1 MTLILKT
8 CFIKTLLGEVWA
20 SLMLCQRLYT
30 DICYDLNPGLRN
42 LVQDHYNLYNFR
54 VIMSQI
60 WPKGKKICSRQGAI
74 WDRRFDINGQ
84 WSWYGSEESEC
95 VDFYQF
101 LTLTAINMVRN
112 VLNLDLSVLNCCCFS
127 ADYDHVQFSIV
138 EKIIWGLVKVY
149 YKGYII
155 SRWKYSVFSIL

>member
-60 WPKGKKICSRQGAI
+60 WPKGKKIFAPDKVLYGTEGLTSMDNDH
-74 WDRRFDINGQ
+74 DRALKSQ
-84 WSWYGSEESEC
+84 
-95 VDFYQF
+95 
-101 LTLTAINMVRN
+101 N
-112 VLNLDLSVLNCCCFS
+112 VLIFTNF
-127 ADYDHVQFSIV
+127 
-138 EKIIWGLVKVY
+138 
-149 YKGYII
+149 
-155 SRWKYSVFSIL
+155 